1 MRKLIGWILVILW
14 CGVIFFFSAEDR
26 SVSHDRSSR
35 IKETVEKVIV
45 KVIDEKEINVNLR
58 GRLEY
63 YVRKTGHLVEYFI
76 LAVLVCNALW
86 ISGLRGVKL
95 YSVTFYMSVVYASL
109 DEFHQSFVPG
119 RGPQVEDVLLDG
131 VGVVIG
137 IIASFMI
144 LRRRIN
150 MEK

>member
-1 MRKLIGWILVILW
+1 MKRVAAWTLVILW
-14 CGVIFFFSAEDR
+14 CGVIFFFSAENR

-35 IKETVEKVIV
+35 IKETVERVIV
-45 KVIDEKEINVNLR
+45 KVFDEKDINDNLR

-63 YVRKTGHLVEYFI
+63 YIRKTGHLAEYFI
-76 LAVLVCNALW
+76 LSVLVCNALW